1 MKCIIPATQ
10 RRSSNFSFAHTQKL
24 SREKFPHQKI
34 FIHNHASRR
43 FQQTSACNFASSL
56 VLTIRILDHSSFL
69 VQLPYH
75 RKKLWYSSSATP
87 HSLAIFVHKIKA
99 VSDKKLN
106 NDDKVLTAKTVNSF
120 QRAWAT
126 PERANN
132 VPHFL
137 LHHDYFN
144 LLRGACAQH

>member
-1 MKCIIPATQ
+1 MSPNPKMKYRIPPTQ
-10 RRSSNFSFAHTQKL
+10 RLSSNFSFAHTQKL

-75 RKKLWYSSSATP
+75 RKKLWYSSSSTP
-87 HSLAIFVHKIKA
+87 HSLAIFVHKIGIFA
-99 VSDKKLN
+99 VTASHADSTPTSQLVISR
-106 NDDKVLTAKTVNSF
+106 KVSSLFSST
-120 QRAWAT
+120 
-126 PERANN
+126 
-132 VPHFL
+132 
-137 LHHDYFN
+137 
-144 LLRGACAQH
+144 